1 MDEKLISRINE
12 LSRKKKT
19 VGLTDEEAVEQQELR
34 RQYLDA
40 FKKSFRTQLD
50 SIKLVD
56 EDEDENSGNK
66 ILH

>member
-19 VGLTDEEAVEQQELR
+19 VGLTEDEAVEQQELR

-56 EDEDENSGNK
+56 EDEDDNSGNK

>member
-19 VGLTDEEAVEQQELR
+19 VGLTDDEAVEQQELR

>member
-19 VGLTDEEAVEQQELR
+19 VGLSEDEVVEQQELR

-50 SIKLVD
+50 TIKLVD
-56 EDEDENSGNK
+56 EDEDENTGNK